1 MDAVATTNSP
11 TKTAAT
17 ATAGVV
23 TPGQT
28 AIQSLPSFRTTAR
41 LAKSES
47 QIEGLLEAAHNQ
59 VDLAL
64 QQHDAEE
71 QFYSNIVR
79 DHDKE
84 GANDTVVSRKE
95 KGVLVR
101 FLLRKKMKLL
111 GRVASSSSSLHA
123 KSDARY
129 ERLKTGCDMLCKQIE
144 DSIDHRQ
151 QIKSALWELSVTAK
165 ELVNSA
171 LSPDKLKPKRKSSND
186 LRNAFEHLA
195 SIMSDFTVRAC
206 LSV

>member
-1 MDAVATTNSP
+1 MDAAVATNSP
-11 TKTAAT
+11 TQTVSKTTDA
-17 ATAGVV
+17 VV
-23 TPGQT
+23 TPEQT
-28 AIQSLPSFRTTAR
+28 AIQSLPSFCTTAR

-64 QQHDAEE
+64 QQHAAEE
-71 QFYSNIVR
+71 QYYSNYSFR
-79 DHDKE
+79 DC
-84 GANDTVVSRKE
+84 NDDSGHEAALKE

-111 GRVASSSSSLHA
+111 GRVASPSSTLHT

-129 ERLKTGCDMLCKQIE
+129 ERLKIGCDVLCKQID
-144 DSIDHRQ
+144 DSFEHRQ

-171 LSPDKLKPKRKSSND
+171 LSPDEFKPKRKDSND

-195 SIMSDFTVRAC
+195 SIMDDFTVSAC
-206 LSV
+206 LLH